1 MEGSTAVFTTSQI
14 DLYGFPEYY
23 GYTDYLVISDN
34 ECPMV
39 MDYAME
45 QGGDTR
51 GKLRPVHRYNRTER
65 FTRILAQLLG
75 LKTTVPSH
83 LLAHMGECTCWE
95 DVRQVLKQ
103 QGASRY
109 YNCVPSIMVQLG
121 LERPITLAVDNTL
134 FLKMVNDFQLFQAQ
148 YARQTHASKYFPSLR
163 YIAFKIMQDNNAE
176 FNDVQFIRTRRIE
189 DKLDK
194 IWENIM
200 FY

>member
-39 MDYAME
+39 KDYDME
-45 QGGDTR
+45 R
-51 GKLRPVHRYNRTER
+51 GNTHEKLRPIHRYNRTER

-75 LKTTVPSH
+75 LKTNVPRT
-83 LLAHMGECTCWE
+83 LFKKMGGCACWE
-95 DVRQVLKQ
+95 DVRQILKKE
-103 QGASRY
+103 GASRY
-109 YNCVPSIMVQLG
+109 YNCVPTIMEEIG
-121 LERPITLAVDNTL
+121 LERPITLKVDNTL
-134 FLKMVNDFQLFQAQ
+134 FRKMVNDFQLFQAA
-148 YARQTHASKYFPSLR
+148 YAKQPNRSKYFPSLR
-163 YIAFKIMQDNNAE
+163 YIAFKIMQDNDAE

-194 IWENIM
+194 IWESIM